1 VVAISQDAAQP
12 ATTTTIEQTIT
23 TIYLHSRAEMIT
35 RSKAKAMEAQ
45 AKLNA
50 PKRVPTL
57 APAQQPS
64 AHVPAEIPQTRQPDQ
79 LRTSRR
85 DHDQQQQH
93 AELEAALL
101 AAVMQ
106 MAVNP
111 NRTEAQAG
119 QQPINETAFYATAPR
134 NQATTAA
141 CLDLMRTS
149 GKITVQ
155 FLRVTLM
162 ACQVSNT
169 VHQKVASI
177 SSYITAKEQS
187 FWPGLFAVAV
197 LVVLLH
203 LFDVLCVR
211 RVLTRASM
219 GERITASAAIFLGI
233 AERLRERLGW
243 MLLFQL

>member
-1 VVAISQDAAQP
+1 
-12 ATTTTIEQTIT
+12 
-23 TIYLHSRAEMIT
+23 MIT

-111 NRTEAQAG
+111 NQTEAQAG

-162 ACQVSNT
+162 ACQAILFIRRSHRSRPTSQQRSRAFGQVCLLWRFL
-169 VHQKVASI
+169 
-177 SSYITAKEQS
+177 SSCYICST
-187 FWPGLFAVAV
+187 F
-197 LVVLLH
+197 
-203 LFDVLCVR
+203 CVC
-211 RVLTRASM
+211 V
-219 GERITASAAIFLGI
+219 EF
-233 AERLRERLGW
+233 
-243 MLLFQL
+243 